1 MGLREETGGKRENKA
16 WEEEVAA
23 LAIPNR
29 KPSCNLKISTLL
41 IVQMGQSK
49 EQKRKAADRV

>member
-29 KPSCNLKISTLL
+29 KPF
-41 IVQMGQSK
+41 MQS
-49 EQKRKAADRV
+49 QDQHAAHCQNGTKRAVEKGMAAR